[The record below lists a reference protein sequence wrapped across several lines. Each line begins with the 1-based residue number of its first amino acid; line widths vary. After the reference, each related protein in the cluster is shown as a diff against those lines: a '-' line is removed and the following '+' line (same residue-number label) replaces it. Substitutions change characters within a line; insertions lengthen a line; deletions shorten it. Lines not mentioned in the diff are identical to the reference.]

1 MNNNSP
7 ILLIGIGGSGCAIAH
22 GVSRAFG
29 ESMRHVLCDTDAV
42 SARENSRFILLGGDR
57 LSGHGSGGDVA
68 QARLAAEDSKH
79 AFDDLLEGVRLAV
92 LVTSLGGGTGGGAT
106 IEILKYLKQVG
117 IPGIVFATL
126 PFTFEGEERQR
137 RARGITTIIEEEAGA
152 AIFTPLDN
160 LISGE
165 DNMTDA
171 MRRAVDTLA
180 SGVTLFWRLLQKP
193 GYIRLDTERIRKIIT
208 LAGRGRF
215 ATITTQGDDRASEA
229 INAIKASPLL
239 ANNQV
244 PIRSILAGI
253 LAGDDLRLSE
263 VGFLA
268 NSIREIFGQQ
278 ASFDIATVN
287 DEDTFSG
294 RLSLV
299 VMLFEANKQ
308 SQITDDFTNPT
319 TSKRRKREANPLALG
334 PKGRG
339 RFTNVEPT
347 IYNGEDLDVP
357 TFSRRNII
365 LDI

>member
-7 ILLIGIGGSGCAIAH
+7 ILLIGVGGAGCAIAH

-29 ESMRHVLCDTDAV
+29 ETMRHVLCDTDAV

-79 AFDDLLEGVRLAV
+79 ALDELLEGVQLAV
-92 LVTSLGGGTGGGAT
+92 MVTSLGGGTGGGAT
-106 IEILKYLKQVG
+106 IEILKYLKQLG
-117 IPGIVFATL
+117 IPGIVFATI
-126 PFTFEGEERQR
+126 PFSFEGEERQR
-137 RARGITTIIEEEAGA
+137 RARGLTTMVEEEAGA
-152 AIFTPLDN
+152 AVFVPLDS

-165 DNMTDA
+165 DNMNEA

-193 GYIRLDTERIRKIIT
+193 GYIRLDAQRIRKIISV
-208 LAGRGRF
+208 AGRGRF
-215 ATITTQGDDRASEA
+215 ATVTARGENRAAEA
-229 INAIKASPLL
+229 VAALERSPLL
-239 ANNQV
+239 VNGSGAA
-244 PIRSILAGI
+244 RSILLGV

-263 VGFLA
+263 VGA
-268 NSIREIFGQQ
+268 AAEGVRDAFGRQ

-287 DEDTFSG
+287 DEETFSG

-299 VMLFEANKQ
+299 LMLFEANR
-308 SQITDDFTNPT
+308 INP
-319 TSKRRKREANPLALG
+319 SADGSANSAGPKRHKRDYNPLSQG

-339 RFTNVEPT
+339 RFANVEPT